1 MISQFYSK
9 SYSQNEI
16 TASGT
21 GRLGNGVVLD
31 KAVVVGLEAQ
41 EHAALAAAKDTAQLA
56 ALQPAAPGELDHRL
70 RPVVDHVQPDGIL
83 RLGGSDVEQRRPPS
97 GQGQWL
103 REILPVHQR
112 RGN

>member
-1 MISQFYSK
+1 M
-9 SYSQNEI
+9 
-16 TASGT
+16 
-21 GRLGNGVVLD
+21 VLD

-83 RLGGSDVEQRRPPS
+83 RLGSSDVEQRRPQS
-97 GQGQWL
+97 GLGQGSGRFSPYISAVATDNLNSYRGRPLSPFL
-103 REILPVHQR
+103 RM
-112 RGN
+112 

>member
-1 MISQFYSK
+1 M
-9 SYSQNEI
+9 
-16 TASGT
+16 
-21 GRLGNGVVLD
+21 VLD

-83 RLGGSDVEQRRPPS
+83 RLGGSDVEQRRPQS
-97 GQGQWL
+97 GLGQRL

>member
-1 MISQFYSK
+1 M
-9 SYSQNEI
+9 
-16 TASGT
+16 
-21 GRLGNGVVLD
+21 VLD

-41 EHAALAAAKDTAQLA
+41 EHASLAAAKDTAQLA

-70 RPVVDHVQPDGIL
+70 LPVVDNVQPDGIL
-83 RLGGSDVEQRRPPS
+83 RLGSSDVDSQRRPQS
-97 GQGQWL
+97 GLGQRL